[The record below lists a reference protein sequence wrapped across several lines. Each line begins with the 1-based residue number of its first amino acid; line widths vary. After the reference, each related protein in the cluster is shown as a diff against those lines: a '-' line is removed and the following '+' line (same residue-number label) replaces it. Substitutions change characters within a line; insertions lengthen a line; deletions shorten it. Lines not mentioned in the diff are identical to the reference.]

1 MHNIPLYIK
10 INEKVIVT
18 NPKIYVKDIAKI
30 YCRDSSVQKNVENL
44 IVKTIRE
51 DEDIKIVY
59 SIMYIIDKISK
70 QFPQTQIINLG
81 EKDFIIEYLINKKN
95 RYANALKYSKVVFL
109 ALIVFIGSGFTIM
122 SFNSD
127 VDITNLFDK
136 INKLVLG
143 TKKGHNVIQISY
155 SVGIGIGIILFFNH
169 FSKKKST
176 EQPSPI
182 HVEMRSYEK
191 DLNQAII
198 EDASRNGTVKD
209 I

>member
-1 MHNIPLYIK
+1 MQNIPLYIK
-10 INEKVIVT
+10 INEKIVVT

-44 IVKTIRE
+44 LVKTIKE

-59 SIMYIIDKISK
+59 SIMYIIDMISK

-81 EKDFIIEYLINKKN
+81 EQDFIIEYLINKKSK
-95 RYANALKYSKVVFL
+95 YANTLKILKVVFL
-109 ALIVFIGSGFTIM
+109 AIIVFLGSGFTIM

-127 VDITNLFDK
+127 VDITSLFDK

-155 SVGIGIGIILFFNH
+155 SIGIGIGIILFFNH
-169 FSKKKST
+169 FSKKKAK

-198 EDASRNGTVKD
+198 EDASRNGTVND

>member
-10 INEKVIVT
+10 INEKVVVT

-95 RYANALKYSKVVFL
+95 RYANALNYSKVVFL

-136 INKLVLG
+136 INKLGSSPQHSSEEVA
-143 TKKGHNVIQISY
+143 TAFKKI
-155 SVGIGIGIILFFNH
+155 
-169 FSKKKST
+169 
-176 EQPSPI
+176 
-182 HVEMRSYEK
+182 YERLK
-191 DLNQAII
+191 NY
-198 EDASRNGTVKD
+198 EE
-209 I
+209 

>member
-1 MHNIPLYIK
+1 MQNIPLYIK
-10 INEKVIVT
+10 INEKVVVT
-18 NPKIYVKDIAKI
+18 KPKIYVKDIAKI

-95 RYANALKYSKVVFL
+95 RYANVLKYSKVVFL
-109 ALIVFIGSGFTIM
+109 ALIVFIGSGFTII

-127 VDITNLFDK
+127 VDIVGLFDK

-169 FSKKKST
+169 FSKKKSK